1 MSDNFEPLF
10 YLWDPEVTGLPLP
23 TNIERAMDQ
32 AIQLYEVEA
41 AKSQKLIALG
51 QELKE
56 EARYGE
62 LSADLSLTWGLL
74 KEHIEQQTTAAV
86 DLPLPSNTSSHLPMI
101 ELLKPLIVNYQVV
114 FVDLLGL
121 CLLPDG
127 SRLAASSHPLA
138 KVT

>member
-1 MSDNFEPLF
+1 MSDNYEPLF
-10 YLWDPEVTGLPLP
+10 YLWDPEVTGQPLP
-23 TNIERAMDQ
+23 THIERAMDQ
-32 AIQLYEVEA
+32 AIALYEVQA
-41 AKSQKLIALG
+41 AQSQKLITLG

-86 DLPLPSNTSSHLPMI
+86 DLPLPSSTSSHLPMI
-101 ELLKPLIVNYQVV
+101 KLLEPLVVKYQVV
-114 FVDLLGL
+114 FVDLYGL

-127 SRLAASSHPLA
+127 SRLVASSHPLSQ
-138 KVT
+138 T